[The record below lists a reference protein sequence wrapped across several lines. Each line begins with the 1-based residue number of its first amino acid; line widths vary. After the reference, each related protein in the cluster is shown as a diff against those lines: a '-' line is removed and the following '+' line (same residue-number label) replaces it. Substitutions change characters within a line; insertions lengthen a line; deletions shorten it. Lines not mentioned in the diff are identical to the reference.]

1 MLLRHKLQVE
11 QIQQQ
16 FLALLLVHDLAGLGQ
31 EIIHLPQRRGH
42 HVLATIHFPQA
53 RLVQDQAAA

>member
-1 MLLRHKLQVE
+1 MLLRHKLQAK
-11 QIQQQ
+11 QIQHQ
-16 FLALLLVHDLAGLGQ
+16 FLALLPVHDLAGLGQ

-42 HVLATIHFPQA
+42 HARATIHLPQA